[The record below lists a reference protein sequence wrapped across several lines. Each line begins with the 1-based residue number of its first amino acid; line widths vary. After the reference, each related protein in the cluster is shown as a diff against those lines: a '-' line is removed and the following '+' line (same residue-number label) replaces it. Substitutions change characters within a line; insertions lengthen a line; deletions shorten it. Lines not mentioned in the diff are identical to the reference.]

1 MSAWLIA
8 LVTFIYLWVTVS
20 FFGEGRT
27 GMGIAFLGYAVANV
41 GLILDAVTKGQ

>member
-1 MSAWLIA
+1 MSAWLIGI
-8 LVTFIYLWVTVS
+8 VTVLYLWTTAS
-20 FFGEGRT
+20 FFGEGCM